1 MDPPQQQQTETPT
14 DDLVN
19 DESLNNDQ
27 SHSAPTLGD
36 NVSNFATEDTNIT
49 TQQDAPGDAEMIAQ
63 QDAPMID
70 LEEIDRLA
78 KDDPFNAFALIAKSN
93 TLFSTST
100 GQTSDSSKG
109 NPSETS
115 KNNLL
120 AEFQKK
126 IIEANLLELI
136 EKDAGALAEI
146 RSLFEKLGAL
156 PTGWKFRN
164 LFNYLEPML
173 ESANQNFQ
181 KRKTDQAQ
189 MEEKKAYHD
198 QIVIELSS
206 FQEKFKTLQQERN
219 NAKQQVVDIDAKIKE
234 LETQKAEILAKD
246 EARNREANEAVNKF
260 KLSKELEST
269 IAQLANDNHALDT
282 QLAEYK
288 SQIEKLISSFEI

>member
-1 MDPPQQQQTETPT
+1 MDPPQQQQAETPT

-27 SHSAPTLGD
+27 SPSAPTLGD

-146 RSLFEKLGAL
+146 KSLFEKLGAL

-181 KRKTDQAQ
+181 KRKTGQAQ
-189 MEEKKAYHD
+189 MAEKKAHHD

-234 LETQKAEILAKD
+234 LEAQKAEILAKD

>member
-1 MDPPQQQQTETPT
+1 MDPPQQQQAETPT

-63 QDAPMID
+63 QDTPMID

-146 RSLFEKLGAL
+146 KSLFEKLGAL

-181 KRKTDQAQ
+181 KRKTDQIGRA
-189 MEEKKAYHD
+189 
-198 QIVIELSS
+198 SCR
-206 FQEKFKTLQQERN
+206 ER
-219 NAKQQVVDIDAKIKE
+219 V
-234 LETQKAEILAKD
+234 
-246 EARNREANEAVNKF
+246 
-260 KLSKELEST
+260 
-269 IAQLANDNHALDT
+269 
-282 QLAEYK
+282 
-288 SQIEKLISSFEI
+288 

>member
-1 MDPPQQQQTETPT
+1 MDHPQQQQAETPT

-146 RSLFEKLGAL
+146 KSLFEKLDAL

-269 IAQLANDNHALDT
+269 IAQLASDNHALDT

>member
-1 MDPPQQQQTETPT
+1 MDPPQQQQAETPT

-63 QDAPMID
+63 QDTPMID

-146 RSLFEKLGAL
+146 KSLFEKLGAL

-181 KRKTDQAQ
+181 KRKTGQAQ
-189 MEEKKAYHD
+189 MAEKKAYHD

-234 LETQKAEILAKD
+234 LEAQKAEILAKD
-246 EARNREANEAVNKF
+246 EARNREANEAINKF
-260 KLSKELEST
+260 KLSKKLEST
-269 IAQLANDNHALDT
+269 IAQLASDNHALDT

>member
-1 MDPPQQQQTETPT
+1 MDPPQHQQAETPT

-27 SHSAPTLGD
+27 SPSAPTLGD
-36 NVSNFATEDTNIT
+36 NVSNFATEDTNIIT
-49 TQQDAPGDAEMIAQ
+49 RQDAPGDAEIIVQ
-63 QDAPMID
+63 QDTPMID

-136 EKDAGALAEI
+136 EKDAGVLAEI
-146 RSLFEKLGAL
+146 KCLFEKLGAL

-181 KRKTDQAQ
+181 KRKTGQAQ
-189 MEEKKAYHD
+189 MAEKKAHHD

-234 LETQKAEILAKD
+234 LEAQKAEILAKD

-269 IAQLANDNHALDT
+269 IAQLANDNHTLDT

>member
-1 MDPPQQQQTETPT
+1 
-14 DDLVN
+14 
-19 DESLNNDQ
+19 
-27 SHSAPTLGD
+27 
-36 NVSNFATEDTNIT
+36 
-49 TQQDAPGDAEMIAQ
+49 MIAQ
-63 QDAPMID
+63 QDTPMID

-181 KRKTDQAQ
+181 KRKTGQAQ
-189 MEEKKAYHD
+189 MAEKKAHHD

-206 FQEKFKTLQQERN
+206 FQKNLEFFNKRETMRSSKWLTSMPRLKNWKLRKLKFWLRMKPE
-219 NAKQQVVDIDAKIKE
+219 
-234 LETQKAEILAKD
+234 
-246 EARNREANEAVNKF
+246 
-260 KLSKELEST
+260 
-269 IAQLANDNHALDT
+269 
-282 QLAEYK
+282 
-288 SQIEKLISSFEI
+288 IEKPMKLLTNSSSPRN